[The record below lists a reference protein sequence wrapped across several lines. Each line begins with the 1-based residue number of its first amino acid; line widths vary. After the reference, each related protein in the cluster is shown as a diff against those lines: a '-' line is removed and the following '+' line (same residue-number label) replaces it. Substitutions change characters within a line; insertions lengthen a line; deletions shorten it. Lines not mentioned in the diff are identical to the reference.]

1 MELRLQTADGSWRR
15 YEAIANNLLDDSTMA
30 GVVSIDDFGTGY
42 SSLSYLTR
50 LPVTTL
56 KIDRSFVT
64 DLGTV
69 AEAETV
75 AAAIISLADRL
86 GLKVIAEG
94 VETPDQE
101 RVLLALGC
109 RNAQG
114 YLFARPL
121 PEAEAR
127 ALLG

>member
-1 MELRLQTADGSWRR
+1 M
-15 YEAIANNLLDDSTMA
+15 
-30 GVVSIDDFGTGY
+30 
-42 SSLSYLTR
+42 
-50 LPVTTL
+50 TTL

-94 VETPDQE
+94 VETPNQE

>member
-1 MELRLQTADGSWRR
+1 
-15 YEAIANNLLDDSTMA
+15 
-30 GVVSIDDFGTGY
+30 
-42 SSLSYLTR
+42 
-50 LPVTTL
+50 VTTL

-114 YLFARPL
+114 YLFAPPL